1 MVQLIKNTKE
11 RNNMKQFLKIK
22 KQQTG
27 AISTLVLFTILMF
40 LVILMGVFFT
50 VTTKQESQLK
60 SDMRIQEIYK
70 EQVNSIDEI
79 YNELISN

>member
-1 MVQLIKNTKE
+1 
-11 RNNMKQFLKIK
+11 MKQFLKIK

-79 YNELISN
+79 YNELISNQKNAIG

>member
-1 MVQLIKNTKE
+1 
-11 RNNMKQFLKIK
+11 MKQFLKIK